1 MSRWLCILGLAFA
14 TVSVADPVTRR
25 EKRAYQEQHDA
36 ATQELIIHNEFS
48 TTLILRGTLLTP
60 DFRDDMADYRFKL
73 LDPTLDNHASFQARM
88 ADDAAAYHEVVFSA
102 DSAAP
107 SKMLFGPG
115 DDRWNI
121 RLTADGT
128 PQELVT
134 VYRVRNPTPLHHG
147 LYLQHNRWSKL
158 YIARFHRTVESPS
171 TVVMHV
177 GSGHGNGDLVWQTSP

>member
-1 MSRWLCILGLAFA
+1 MSRWLCVLGLLVA
-14 TVSVADPVTRR
+14 TTSVADPVTRR
-25 EKRAYQEQHDA
+25 AKRSYQQQHDA
-36 ATQELIIHNEFS
+36 ATQELILHNEFS
-48 TTLILRGTLLTP
+48 TVLILRGTLLTP
-60 DFRDDMADYRFKL
+60 DFRGDLSDYREVL
-73 LDPTLDNHASFQARM
+73 LNPAPDNQATFEARM
-88 ADDAAAYHEVVFSA
+88 AGDADAYHEVVFSA
-102 DSAAP
+102 DSGAQ
-107 SKMLFGPG
+107 SKMVFGPG

-134 VYRVRNPTPLHHG
+134 VYRVRNPTPLHLG

-177 GSGHGNGDLVWQTSP
+177 GSGHGNGELAWQASR